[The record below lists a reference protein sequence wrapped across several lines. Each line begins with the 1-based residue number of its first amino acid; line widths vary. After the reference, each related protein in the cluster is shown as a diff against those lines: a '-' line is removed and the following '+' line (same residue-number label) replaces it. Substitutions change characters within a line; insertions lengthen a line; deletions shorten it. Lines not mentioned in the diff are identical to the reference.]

1 MYVINF
7 ALEMENVGKEYF
19 EKLAKESSLTGI
31 RNIFSMLAAEQ
42 QELIETFKSLQSKVG
57 SPLLVDSEALE
68 RARDIFA
75 QIFSAA
81 TIGALKNDLD
91 AYRHALK
98 IETEIVKFFEDM
110 AQVETNEDAKILFM
124 KIVEEEKK
132 LFSTIEN
139 IHDFVAAPKTLLA
152 WMEFS
157 NLKEM

>member
-42 QELIETFKSLQSKVG
+42 QDLIETFKSLQSKVG

-81 TIGALKNDLD
+81 SIGVLKNDLD
-91 AYRHALK
+91 AYRHVLK
-98 IETEIVKFFEDM
+98 IETEIVKFFEEM
-110 AQVETNEDAKILFM
+110 AQVETNEDAK
-124 KIVEEEKK
+124 
-132 LFSTIEN
+132 
-139 IHDFVAAPKTLLA
+139 TLL
-152 WMEFS
+152 
-157 NLKEM
+157 